1 MLRMMKYPH
10 FLPSSEKF
18 RRRERGYTLTE
29 ILVVIAIIGLLVTIG
44 YPMMRRSLVRAEM
57 MGQVKM
63 LQNAIAVCRM
73 RAIKEGEWV
82 VLELLKNESG
92 TIWTAP
98 GGKVFAWVDNN
109 HNRRYNDA
117 SEELVGEWFL
127 NTRTAILKEGADRRL
142 FDLRLQYKGIVF
154 LPSGVS
160 IATKE
165 GVPGIGR
172 GSVIVEDSFGNQIRL
187 QIWSSTATVQ
197 LMMKIPGTTDDWDAN
212 LRYWTTY

>member
-1 MLRMMKYPH
+1 MLRMMKYPDS
-10 FLPSSEKF
+10 LSPSDHLK
-18 RRRERGYTLTE
+18 RRERGYTLTE
-29 ILVVIAIIGLLVTIG
+29 VLIVIAIIGFLVTIG

-63 LQNAIAVCRM
+63 LQNAVAVSRM

-82 VLELLKNESG
+82 VLELLRNESG
-92 TIWTAP
+92 EVWTAP

-109 HNRRYNDA
+109 HNRRYNPA

-127 NTRTAILKEGADRRL
+127 NYSTSILKEGADRRL
-142 FDLRLQYKGIVF
+142 FDLRLGYKGIVF

-165 GVPGIGR
+165 GVPGVGR
-172 GSVIVEDSFGNQIRL
+172 GSVIVEDKYGNQIRL
-187 QIWSSTATVQ
+187 QVWSSTATVQ
-197 LMMKIPGTTDDWDAN
+197 LMMKIPDTADDWDSN